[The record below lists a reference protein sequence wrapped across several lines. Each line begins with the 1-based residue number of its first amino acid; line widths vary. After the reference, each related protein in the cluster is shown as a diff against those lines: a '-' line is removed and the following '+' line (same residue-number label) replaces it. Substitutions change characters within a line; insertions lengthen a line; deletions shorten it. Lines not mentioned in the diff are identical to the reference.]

1 MTNVLIVDDE
11 KIEREGLKYLLS
23 REEGERNVFE
33 ASNGKQALQI
43 IRSEDIQLVL
53 TDIKMPHMDGLELSR
68 RAKEENPALQIII
81 FSGYSDFTFA
91 QEAIRYGVTEYILK
105 PVNPED
111 FHKVIQ
117 KAEKVIEQR
126 KKKESR
132 EIKGKNFL
140 QQCFLQN
147 YLYSGKLET
156 LEKAKDIINLEK
168 WNGWHCGI
176 LLESD
181 VAFFDTAEETLEE
194 EIQKELRRV
203 CFYLN
208 LNARQSLLLFQDV
221 YCDYQLVANH
231 LYNFMKRKYR
241 DSFYLAVS
249 RKFEGCECLPE
260 ILEQIGEHSAAVP
273 KLEQQMEEKFYHPE
287 KHVFSNEDD
296 VLKLSVG
303 EVQDSQIMQ
312 MISED
317 ITRKDTDQLRKH
329 FACLKEKYHDNTQ
342 YSAMY
347 IKFVFSNVIQELFQ
361 ENQFSGERRLEHE
374 IERLYNCRNI
384 MEIVEVTEDNIKEYE
399 AFLDRSMSS
408 SRNEVAAVKNYIY
421 QHYEEDLNLEMLAE
435 KVYLSSGYLSFIFK
449 KETGMNLNRY
459 IRVFRMEKAKE
470 LLCST
475 NMKVAQVS
483 ERVGFANVSYF
494 CRSFREYY
502 GSSPESYRK
511 GTGEDEQTS

>member
-81 FSGYSDFTFA
+81 FSGYSDFAFA

-105 PVNPED
+105 PVNPDD

-117 KAEKVIEQR
+117 KAEKEIERR

-132 EIKGKNFL
+132 EMKEKNFL
-140 QQCFLQN
+140 QQYFLQN
-147 YLYSGKLET
+147 YLYSGKAET
-156 LEKAKDIINLEK
+156 LEKAKEMIDMDK

-176 LLESD
+176 LIESD

-260 ILEQIGEHSAAVP
+260 ILEQ
-273 KLEQQMEEKFYHPE
+273 LEQQMEEKFYHPE

-303 EVQDSQIMQ
+303 EV
-312 MISED
+312 
-317 ITRKDTDQLRKH
+317 
-329 FACLKEKYHDNTQ
+329 Q

-384 MEIVEVTEDNIKEYE
+384 MEILEVTEDNIKEYE

>member
-81 FSGYSDFTFA
+81 FSGYSDFAFA

-105 PVNPED
+105 PVNPDD

-117 KAEKVIEQR
+117 KAEKEIERR

-132 EIKGKNFL
+132 EMKEKNFL
-140 QQCFLQN
+140 QQYFLQN
-147 YLYSGKLET
+147 YLYSGKAET
-156 LEKAKDIINLEK
+156 LEKAKEMIDMDK

-176 LLESD
+176 LIESD

-241 DSFYLAVS
+241 DSF
-249 RKFEGCECLPE
+249 CLPE
-260 ILEQIGEHSAAVP
+260 ILEQ
-273 KLEQQMEEKFYHPE
+273 LEQQMEEKFYHPE

-384 MEIVEVTEDNIKEYE
+384 MEILEVTEDNIKEYE